1 MVLSGFCEVRAVSR
15 WASLKS
21 TDPRWLLEARFHGA
35 IRRMVG
41 AQEIEDAL
49 IRFDGRRVAALRL
62 LVERG
67 IAPDGVAALIAA
79 LPGPREVGASWMLK
93 ALGEIGALSRIDLER
108 VFASLPD
115 LTETDA
121 ILHVLQMVCLDPEA
135 AQGVR
140 NAMVPLAGHRNL
152 LVTVWTFDAYCRTA
166 SGPGAAADREE
177 RIRQGLTNRSKA
189 MRARARALA
198 REFGVD
204 P

>member
-1 MVLSGFCEVRAVSR
+1 VGSGA
-15 WASLKS
+15 
-21 TDPRWLLEARFHGA
+21 
-35 IRRMVG
+35 
-41 AQEIEDAL
+41 
-49 IRFDGRRVAALRL
+49 
-62 LVERG
+62 
-67 IAPDGVAALIAA
+67 
-79 LPGPREVGASWMLK
+79 
-93 ALGEIGALSRIDLER
+93 
-108 VFASLPD
+108 ASLPD

-121 ILHVLQMVCLDPEA
+121 ILHVLQMVRLDPEA

-189 MRARARALA
+189 GMTAPRGDWRGKSVSMSDMSAAHAQGLGRRFGGSVPNVRRDHVIRWCAVGAGQRDGAGHSEEHARHDDRMPHGEFPPFYPTPRWMPWRKGRSGSGRRDVGKLAKMRQC
-198 REFGVD
+198 